1 MARIFMYRASSGI
14 ERIRTNPV
22 YMRVTAP
29 ITLVRADRVFFILFA
44 PLKSGDGR
52 FLSWIPA
59 LRPYLH
65 AMNAVVHGLSAE
77 VSVSVPN
84 PLDILPHR
92 DGDHDVVVSPAIHR
106 PLAGQANSGAPADSG
121 VQLT

>member
-22 YMRVTAP
+22 YMRVMAP

-52 FLSWIPA
+52 VLSWIPA
-59 LRPYLH
+59 LRLYLH
-65 AMNAVVHGLSAE
+65 AVDALMDGLSAE

-84 PLDILPHR
+84 PLDMLPHR
-92 DGDHDVVVSPAIHR
+92 DGFHTATAIIM
-106 PLAGQANSGAPADSG
+106 LS
-121 VQLT
+121 